1 MVHIVKKEYDRLKCM
16 EEEFLSLYTKVQ
28 ELEKYVDRRRELT
41 VLSQDRNKARQL
53 GVSLDEYRL
62 NKPKRGR
69 PRKVK
74 DPKEVGEE
82 K

>member
-1 MVHIVKKEYDRLKCM
+1 M

-28 ELEKYVDRRRELT
+28 DLEKYVDRRRELT

>member
-1 MVHIVKKEYDRLKCM
+1 MVHILKKEYDRLKCI
-16 EEEFLSLYTKVQ
+16 EEEFLSLHTKVQ
-28 ELEKYVDRRRELT
+28 DLEKYVDRRRELT